1 MRVKQF
7 LVLPKLPERIKP
19 LQEMAHNLWYSWN
32 WDIVRLFIRLDA
44 DMWESSYQNPVE
56 MLSRLPQDT
65 LSKAAHDEAFL
76 VSLDRVYE
84 RYQDYLTRKK
94 WFHYKYGAMEKK
106 TIAYFSLEYGL
117 DTGLPVYSGGLGV
130 LSGDTLKSASD
141 VGIPMVAVGLLYR
154 YGYFRQML
162 SSDGWQQERYEE
174 NDWYHMPVQL
184 VKNAKDEPLRVSV
197 DLDGTPVQL
206 QVWKVQVGLTP
217 LYLLDSNI
225 PENSSKAREVTSV
238 LYGGDKDMRV
248 RQEIALGIGGVRA
261 LHALGMDP
269 DIYHC
274 NEGHSWFLALE
285 RLRLLMQERS
295 MSFAEASA
303 YVWATS
309 IFTTHTPVPAGNE
322 RFDPVLLFRYL
333 GDTIKQLGISWKD
346 FLSIGRVNPTDES
359 EPFCMTV
366 AALKYSASANG
377 VSKLHQRVSRDMWH
391 NIWPGLPNQEVPI
404 KGITNGVHIASWISH
419 DVAELYE
426 SYFGPR
432 FSERPGAAEVW
443 DKVDKIP
450 DIELWRVHTRRRE
463 RLIFFARKRL
473 AQQFARRSSTQ
484 LEIQYIEGIL
494 DPQALTIGFARRF
507 STYKRG
513 YLMFY
518 DPDRLARIVN
528 DPKCPV
534 QIIIAGKAHPLDN
547 PGKEIIKRLH
557 AFMSEDRFKSRIV
570 FLEDYDINVARY
582 LVQGTDV
589 WLNNPR
595 RPEEASGTSGM
606 KAALN
611 GALNFS
617 VLDGWWDEGYDEQTG
632 FKIGNGEEYE
642 NADIQDKLEA
652 ESFYNT
658 LERQVV
664 PLYYNRNGRDFPSE
678 WVQHMKASIKMAGQR
693 FSAQRM
699 IMNYTDMFYVPA
711 LKAAEELS
719 ADNFAQNREVTSWL
733 DRISRSWDKMAIT
746 DIQIPEIGPTV
757 TIGQK
762 IPIRLKLHLDSLSP
776 EDVKVEIV
784 SGRLSS
790 QEQLISLN
798 PTVAQLIG
806 GSRPGEALPEGTY
819 EYTGEVVCRE
829 SGRFGITAR
838 IVPKNDHL
846 LHTKKPK
853 LICWW

>member
-56 MLSRLPQDT
+56 MLSRLHQDT
-65 LSKAAHDEAFL
+65 LSKAAHDDAFL

-84 RYQDYLTRKK
+84 RYQDYQTRKK
-94 WFHYKYGAMEKK
+94 WFHYKYGELDKK

-141 VGIPMVAVGLLYR
+141 VGLPMVAVGLLYR
-154 YGYFRQML
+154 YGYFRQFL

-197 DLDGTPVQL
+197 ELDGVPVQL

-261 LHALGMDP
+261 LHALGLEP

-274 NEGHSWFLALE
+274 NEGHSWFLTLE
-285 RLRLLMQERS
+285 RLRILMQDHGL
-295 MSFAEASA
+295 SFSEASS

-333 GDTIKQLGISWKD
+333 GDMVKQLGISWKE
-346 FLSIGRVNPTDES
+346 FLSIGRVNIADES

-404 KGITNGVHIASWISH
+404 RGITNGVHIASWLSH
-419 DVAELYE
+419 DISELYE

-432 FSERPGAAEVW
+432 FTERPGAAEVW
-443 DKVDKIP
+443 DKVEKIP

-484 LEIQYIEGIL
+484 LEIQNIEAIL

-528 DPKCPV
+528 DPKRPL
-534 QIIIAGKAHPLDN
+534 QIIIAGK
-547 PGKEIIKRLH
+547 
-557 AFMSEDRFKSRIV
+557 
-570 FLEDYDINVARY
+570 
-582 LVQGTDV
+582 
-589 WLNNPR
+589 
-595 RPEEASGTSGM
+595 
-606 KAALN
+606 
-611 GALNFS
+611 
-617 VLDGWWDEGYDEQTG
+617 
-632 FKIGNGEEYE
+632 
-642 NADIQDKLEA
+642 
-652 ESFYNT
+652 
-658 LERQVV
+658 
-664 PLYYNRNGRDFPSE
+664 
-678 WVQHMKASIKMAGQR
+678 
-693 FSAQRM
+693 
-699 IMNYTDMFYVPA
+699 
-711 LKAAEELS
+711 
-719 ADNFAQNREVTSWL
+719 
-733 DRISRSWDKMAIT
+733 
-746 DIQIPEIGPTV
+746 
-757 TIGQK
+757 
-762 IPIRLKLHLDSLSP
+762 
-776 EDVKVEIV
+776 
-784 SGRLSS
+784 
-790 QEQLISLN
+790 
-798 PTVAQLIG
+798 
-806 GSRPGEALPEGTY
+806 
-819 EYTGEVVCRE
+819 
-829 SGRFGITAR
+829 
-838 IVPKNDHL
+838 
-846 LHTKKPK
+846 KK
-853 LICWW
+853 